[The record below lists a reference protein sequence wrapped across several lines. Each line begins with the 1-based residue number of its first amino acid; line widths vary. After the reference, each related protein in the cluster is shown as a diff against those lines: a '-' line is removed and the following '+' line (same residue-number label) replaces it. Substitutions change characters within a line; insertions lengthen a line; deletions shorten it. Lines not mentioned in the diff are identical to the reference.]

1 MGAIMILKKSFL
13 RIFLSVTFIALGA
26 LAIFSANAANNQPV
40 TVLNIKGAITPA
52 YSDYLHRGLREAK
65 KNNSQLV
72 LIELDTPGGVLTTTR
87 EMAQEIMG
95 SEIPVAVFVTPAG
108 AHAASAGTFLL
119 YAAHIAAMSPGTNTG
134 AATPISMMPGGEQ
147 QKDKKDDADGKN
159 KDKDS
164 EQKKNDG
171 TNEERLAGKAI
182 EDTAAFIR
190 SLAELRKRNAEW
202 AEKAVTEAD
211 SLIAKEALEQGVIDY
226 MAADRFEL
234 IKQIHGKTVDVSD
247 NKSVTL
253 DVQSAPI
260 MVYAPDWR
268 TKLLAIL
275 TDPNIAYFL
284 LIIGI
289 NGLILEFYNPGT
301 MVAGVIGSVCLVLA
315 LMSMHVLPINITG
328 LIMVILGLIFLAAEA
343 FIPSFG
349 IMGIGGLIAFII
361 GSLLLFDAEAMAGIG
376 LNMSSVFI
384 ASAFSASLIGAGIYL
399 LFKLRKM
406 QNSTGVEAMIN
417 SHATVKSWNG
427 RDGKVEV
434 HGETWNARAERI
446 LAVNSGDKIKI
457 IGKDNLTLL
466 IDEYDE
472 NTDNKAAE

>member
-1 MGAIMILKKSFL
+1 MFVKKSFL
-13 RIFLSVTFIALGA
+13 RIFLSLTLIAMGA
-26 LAIFSANAANNQPV
+26 LAIYSAQAANNQPI

-72 LIELDTPGGVLTTTR
+72 LVELDTPGGVLTTTR
-87 EMAQEIMG
+87 EMAQEIMA
-95 SEIPVAVFVTPAG
+95 SDIPVAVFVTPAG

-134 AATPISMMPGGEQ
+134 AATPISMMPGNEPAKETKE
-147 QKDKKDDADGKN
+147 KDGDKNAKD
-159 KDKDS
+159 
-164 EQKKNDG
+164 EHKKNDG

-202 AEKAVTEAD
+202 AEQAVTEAD
-211 SLIAKEALEQGVIDY
+211 SLIAKEALEKGVINY
-226 MAADRFEL
+226 VAADRFDL
-234 IKQIHGKTVDVSD
+234 LKQIHGHEVEIAEGQ
-247 NKSVTL
+247 SVTL
-253 DVQSAPI
+253 DVTGAPI
-260 MVYAPDWR
+260 VVYAPDWR

-315 LMSMHVLPINITG
+315 LMSMHVLPINVTG
-328 LIMVILGLIFLAAEA
+328 LIMVVLGLIFLAAEA
-343 FIPSFG
+343 FMPSFG
-349 IMGIGGLIAFII
+349 IMGIGGLIAFVI
-361 GSLLLFDAEAMAGIG
+361 GSMLLFDAEAMAGIG
-376 LNMSSVFI
+376 LDASSIVI
-384 ASAFSASLIGAGIYL
+384 ASMFSAALIGAGIYL
-399 LFKLRKM
+399 LFKLRKL
-406 QNSTGVEAMIN
+406 QNSTGVEAMMN
-417 SHATVKSWNG
+417 AHATVKIWNG
-427 RDGKVEV
+427 RDGKVELF
-434 HGETWNARAERI
+434 GETWNARADRI
-446 LAVNSGDKIKI
+446 LPVNTGDRIKI

-466 IDEYDE
+466 IDEYDDK
-472 NTDNKAAE
+472 TDNKAAE